1 MGRRGTVM
9 GKRKSVRARKRILIG
24 IAAAAF
30 ALVGVLWL
38 SGSRPGYSEGSRAA
52 PKVGSPAPDFTLRS
66 FQGQTYRLSDLKG
79 KKTVLFFT
87 EGVMCYP
94 ACWDQIK
101 AFSSDARFRD
111 KGIVVL
117 AVTVDRGQDWEKAAK
132 QDPEVVR
139 GIPILL
145 DTDKKVARTYRALD
159 LPSSMH
165 RGISPGHTYILIDGK
180 GVIRSMVDD
189 PEMGV
194 RNEEVWKELA
204 RF

>member
-1 MGRRGTVM
+1 MRNR
-9 GKRKSVRARKRILIG
+9 KRKSVKGRKRIVLGVGAAVLILAG
-24 IAAAAF
+24 I
-30 ALVGVLWL
+30 LWF
-38 SGSRPGYSEGSRAA
+38 SGSRPGYSQGNAAA
-52 PKVGSPAPDFTLRS
+52 PKVGSSAPDFTLRS
-66 FQGQTYRLSDLKG
+66 FQGQTYRLSGLKG
-79 KKTVLFFT
+79 KQVVLFFT

-101 AFSSDARFRD
+101 AFSSDARFRQ

-117 AVTVDRGQDWEKAAK
+117 AMTVDRAKDWEKAAK

-145 DTDKKVARTYRALD
+145 DTDKKVARAYRALD

-165 RGISPGHTYILIDGK
+165 RGVSPGHTYILIDGK

-194 RNEEVWKELA
+194 RNEEVLKELA
-204 RF
+204 KF